1 MSLIYDLA
9 DPQELQG
16 FVRGIQLE
24 QDRNQFILSQILP
37 NDNIDEIT
45 WRITQG
51 QLVDQ
56 DAAKIRTWDTE
67 AGIGSRQGIARLMG
81 ELPPM
86 SKKMR
91 LGEEERLRRR
101 ALERGTNQQIVNAI
115 YDDAGNLARSVAAR
129 VEMLRGEA
137 LYTGQININEN
148 GVVQTVDF
156 SRSGSHSVAPSILW
170 SSTGTAVP
178 IQDEQA
184 WLTTYRAT
192 NGQRPA
198 LALVSTAILN
208 NLALNAQYR
217 TLAAFN
223 GITPA
228 FLSINQIN
236 QVRAAYDLPPLFVYD
251 VQVRVDG
258 AQTRV
263 IPADRLVYLPPA
275 GSGLGATF
283 FGTTAEALEL
293 AEARQISQDQAP
305 GMIAVVSKTFD
316 PVATWTKVA
325 AIALPVLANP
335 NLTFV
340 ADVQ

>member
-1 MSLIYDLA
+1 MLLYDLA
-9 DPQELQG
+9 DPQELNG
-16 FVRGIQLE
+16 FVRGIQQE
-24 QDRNQFILSQILP
+24 QEDNQFVLSQVLP

-51 QLVDQ
+51 QLTDQ

-67 AGIGSRQGIARLMG
+67 APIGSRQGIARLMG
-81 ELPPM
+81 ELPPI

-91 LGEEERLRRR
+91 LGEEERLRKR
-101 ALERGTNQQIVNAI
+101 ALERGSNQAI
-115 YDDAGNLARSVAAR
+115 IDAIFDDAGNLARSVAAR

-156 SRSGSHSVAPSILW
+156 SRAAGHTVAPAILW
-170 SSTGTAVP
+170 SSTGTATP
-178 IQDEQA
+178 IQNEQA
-184 WLTTYRAT
+184 WLATYRAANGT
-192 NGQRPA
+192 NPG
-198 LALVSTAILN
+198 LALTSTAVLN

-217 TLAAFN
+217 ALAAQN
-223 GITPA
+223 GISPA

-236 QVRAAYDLPPLFVYD
+236 QIRAAYSLPPIFLYD

-258 AQTRV
+258 TQTPV
-263 IPADRLVYLPPA
+263 IPTDRFIYLPPS

-293 AEARQISQDQAP
+293 TEAQQISQDQAP
-305 GMIAVVSKTFD
+305 GMVSVVSKTFD